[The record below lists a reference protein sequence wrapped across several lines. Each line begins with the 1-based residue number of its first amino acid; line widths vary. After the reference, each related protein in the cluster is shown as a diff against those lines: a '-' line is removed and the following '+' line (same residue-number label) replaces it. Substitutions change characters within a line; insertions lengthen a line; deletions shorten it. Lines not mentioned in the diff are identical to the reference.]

1 MLCSVERFLVDQM
14 LIRLGRWLRL
24 VGNDVANP
32 GGADDPELMVWAKQE
47 NRILLTR
54 DRHLYESCKTAG
66 VECILIKC
74 TSLIGQLKE
83 MAMEGVNMVLNPQR
97 CTICNGVLREV
108 AKTVA
113 NGAGCQSS
121 AWKCEGCGKLYWT
134 GSHWRRIE
142 DTLKKVRSEKG

>member
-1 MLCSVERFLVDQM
+1 M

-32 GGADDPELMVWAKQE
+32 GGTDDPELMVWAMQK

-54 DRHLYESCKTAG
+54 DMRLYESCKITG
-66 VECILIKC
+66 VECILIKS

-83 MAMEGVNMVLNPQR
+83 MAMAGVNMELKPQR
-97 CTICNGVLREV
+97 CTVCNGALREV

-113 NGAGCQSS
+113 NGTRCQPSENRT
-121 AWKCEGCGKLYWT
+121 WECEGCGKLYWP
-134 GSHWRRIE
+134 GSHWTRIE
-142 DTLKKVRSEKG
+142 DTLRKVRSEKG